1 MAKFNLYMIET
12 LYHVVEVE
20 ADNEKE
26 VREMFNRNET
36 DWDSVECYDATVDID
51 SIELDEK
58 EVAHE

>member
-1 MAKFNLYMIET
+1 MPKFNLYMIET

-36 DWDSVECYDATVDID
+36 DWDSAECYDATVDID
-51 SIELDEK
+51 TIELDEK